1 MKYLCLGYY
10 APEAFDALSDEG
22 KEALVERC
30 RPHDEKFIGTGRV
43 LDVASLQHAQGAHIR
58 PGPDGPSVTDGPFAE
73 AKEVVGSYFL
83 IEADSL
89 EHATE
94 IASLHPA
101 AQLGREL
108 GFSMEVR
115 PVETVWMKDGEY
127 VGPAP
132 GDALSR
138 R

>member
-10 APEAFDALSDEG
+10 DPEAYEAMTDEERTSLG
-22 KEALVERC
+22 ERC
-30 RPHDEKFIGTGRV
+30 RPHDEAFMGTGKV
-43 LDVASLQHAQGAHIR
+43 LDVATLKHPLGAHIR

-73 AKEVVGSYFL
+73 AKEVVGSFFL

-89 EHATE
+89 EEATE

-101 AQLGREL
+101 ARIGWEV

-115 PVETVWMKDGEY
+115 PVDVVWVKDGVY
-127 VGPAP
+127 AGPP
-132 GDALSR
+132 GGGKDDA
-138 R
+138 